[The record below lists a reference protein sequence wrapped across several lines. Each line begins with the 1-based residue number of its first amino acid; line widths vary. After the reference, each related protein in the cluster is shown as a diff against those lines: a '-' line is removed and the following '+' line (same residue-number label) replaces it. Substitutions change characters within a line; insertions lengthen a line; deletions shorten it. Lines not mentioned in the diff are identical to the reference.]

1 MATRVEEAYSER
13 DQTVDAKGN
22 VTEIEIPYFV
32 FGASDEDA
40 ALSAARSTAAGKS
53 VRGMNLDS
61 VEVVERINADT
72 WKVKAIFA
80 EEDDG
85 TDDDIED
92 DGEEETVSF
101 AFDTGGGTMHRSQSL
116 KTVGKFPNDAPD
128 FNGAIEVDNEGN
140 VNGVDVTMPVLNFT
154 ETHTMAGSRVTT
166 SYKKTI
172 ASLTGTVNRGSFR
185 GFAAGEVLFLG
196 ASGTKRSKK
205 LSAPWE
211 ITFRF
216 AVSPNQSSL
225 EVGKLKVSGKKGWN
239 YLWVRYAD
247 KVAENKKNVIKEPV
261 AAYVEQ
267 VYPEGDFGNL
277 GLGM

>member
-13 DQTVDAKGN
+13 DQTVDSKGN

-32 FGASDEDA
+32 FGAADEDA

-53 VRGMNLDS
+53 VRGMLLDS

-80 EEDDG
+80 EEEDG

-101 AFDTGGGTMHRSQSL
+101 AFDTGGGTMHRNQSL
-116 KTVGKFPNDAPD
+116 KTVSKAPNDAPD

-154 ETHTMAGSRVTT
+154 ETHTMSGSRVTT
-166 SYKKTI
+166 SYKKNI
-172 ASLTGTVNRGSFR
+172 AALTGTVNRSSFR

-196 ASGTKRSKK
+196 ASGSKRSKK
-205 LSAPWE
+205 ASAPWE

-216 AVSPNQSSL
+216 AVSPNQSSVS
-225 EVGKLKVSGKKGWN
+225 VGKLKVSNKKGWN

-247 KVAENKKNVIKEPV
+247 KVADNKKNVIKEPV

>member
-1 MATRVEEAYSER
+1 MARVEEAYGER

-22 VTEIEIPYFV
+22 VTEIEIPYLV
-32 FGASDEDA
+32 FEVCDEDA
-40 ALSAARSTAAGKS
+40 ALSAARSKAAGHTI
-53 VRGMNLDS
+53 RGMMLDS
-61 VEVVERINADT
+61 VEVVERINDDT
-72 WKVKAIFA
+72 WKVKAVYA
-80 EEDDG
+80 EEEDG
-85 TDDDIED
+85 ADDDIED

-101 AFDTGGGTMHRSQSL
+101 AFDTGGGTMHRNQSL
-116 KTVGKFPNDAPD
+116 KTVSKAPNDAPD

-154 ETHTMAGSRVTT
+154 ETHTMSGTRVTT
-166 SYKKTI
+166 SYKKNI
-172 ASLTGTVNRGSFR
+172 AALTGTVNRSSFR

-196 ASGTKRSKK
+196 ASGSKRSKK
-205 LSAPWE
+205 ASAPWE

-216 AVSPNQSSL
+216 AVSPNQSSVS
-225 EVGKLKVSGKKGWN
+225 VGKLKVSNKKGWN

-247 KVAENKKNVIKEPV
+247 KVADNKKNVIKEPV

>member
-1 MATRVEEAYSER
+1 MATRVEEAYTER
-13 DQTVDAKGN
+13 DQKVNAKGK
-22 VTEIEIPYFV
+22 VVEVEIPYIV
-32 FGASDEDA
+32 FEAADEGA
-40 ALSAARSTAAGKS
+40 ALSAARSKATVES
-53 VRGMNLDS
+53 FEDMELDGL
-61 VEVVERINADT
+61 EVTERVNKDT
-72 WKVKAIFA
+72 WKVKAIWKSEGEE
-80 EEDDG
+80 EEDD
-85 TDDDIED
+85 DD
-92 DGEEETVSF
+92 EEETSSF
-101 AFDTGGGTMHRSQSL
+101 AFDTGGGTMHRNQSL
-116 KTVGKFPNDAPD
+116 KTVSKVPNDAPD

-154 ETHTMAGSRVTT
+154 ETHVMKGPRVST
-166 SYKKTI
+166 SYKKSV
-172 ASLTGTVNRGSFR
+172 AALTGTVNRSGFR
-185 GFAAGEVLFLG
+185 GFSAGEVLFLG

-205 LSAPWE
+205 PNAPWE

-225 EVGKLKVSGKKGWN
+225 QVGKLKVSNKRGWD

>member
-1 MATRVEEAYSER
+1 MSTRVEEAYGER

-22 VTEIEIPYFV
+22 VTEIEIPYLV
-32 FGASDEDA
+32 FEVADEDA
-40 ALSAARSTAAGKS
+40 ALSAARSKAAGHTIK
-53 VRGMNLDS
+53 GMTLDS
-61 VEVVERINADT
+61 IEVVERINDDT
-72 WKVKAIFA
+72 WKVKAVYA
-80 EEDDG
+80 ETEDG
-85 TDDDIED
+85 ADDDIED

-101 AFDTGGGTMHRSQSL
+101 AFDTGGGTMHRNQSL
-116 KTVGKFPNDAPD
+116 KTVSKAPNDAPD

-154 ETHTMAGSRVTT
+154 ETHTMSGTRVTT
-166 SYKKTI
+166 SYKKNI
-172 ASLTGTVNRGSFR
+172 AALTGTVNRSSFR

-196 ASGTKRSKK
+196 ASGSKRSKK
-205 LSAPWE
+205 ASAPWE

-216 AVSPNQSSL
+216 AVSPNQSSVS
-225 EVGKLKVSGKKGWN
+225 VGKLKVSNKKGWN

-247 KVAENKKNVIKEPV
+247 KVADNKKNVIKEPV

>member
-1 MATRVEEAYSER
+1 MATRVEEAYTER
-13 DQTVDAKGN
+13 DQKVNAKGE
-22 VTEIEIPYFV
+22 VTEIEIPYIV
-32 FGASDEDA
+32 FEAVNEDA
-40 ALSAARSTAAGKS
+40 ALSAARTKAAGVS
-53 VRGMNLDS
+53 VKDMELDE
-61 VEVVERINADT
+61 VEVTERVNKDT
-72 WKVKAIFA
+72 WKVKAIWKR
-80 EEDDG
+80 EDGGEDD
-85 TDDDIED
+85 DDD
-92 DGEEETVSF
+92 EEESSSF
-101 AFDTGGGTMHRSQSL
+101 AFDTGGGTMHRNQSL
-116 KTVGKFPNDAPD
+116 KTVSKVPNEAPD

-154 ETHTMAGSRVTT
+154 ETHVMKGSRVST
-166 SYKKTI
+166 SYKKSV
-172 ASLTGTVNRGSFR
+172 AALTGTVNRSGFR
-185 GFAAGEVLFLG
+185 GFSAGEVLFLG
-196 ASGTKRSKK
+196 ASGTKRGKK
-205 LSAPWE
+205 SDSPWE

-225 EVGKLKVSGKKGWN
+225 QVGKLKVSNKRGWD

>member
-1 MATRVEEAYSER
+1 MATRVEEAFTER
-13 DQTVDAKGN
+13 EQKVNAKGE
-22 VTEIEIPYFV
+22 VTEIEIPYIV
-32 FGASDEDA
+32 FEAVNEDA
-40 ALSAARSTAAGKS
+40 ALSAARTKAAGVS
-53 VRGMNLDS
+53 VKDMELDE
-61 VEVVERINADT
+61 VEVTERVNKDT
-72 WKVKAIFA
+72 WKVKAIWKR
-80 EEDDG
+80 EDGGEDD
-85 TDDDIED
+85 DDD
-92 DGEEETVSF
+92 EEETSSF
-101 AFDTGGGTMHRSQSL
+101 AFDTGGGTMHRNQSL
-116 KTVGKFPNDAPD
+116 KTVSKVPNDAPD

-154 ETHTMAGSRVTT
+154 ETHVMKGSRVST
-166 SYKKTI
+166 SYKKSV
-172 ASLTGTVNRGSFR
+172 AALTGTVNRSGFR
-185 GFAAGEVLFLG
+185 GFSAGEVLFLG
-196 ASGTKRSKK
+196 ASGTKRGKK
-205 LSAPWE
+205 NDAPWE

-225 EVGKLKVSGKKGWN
+225 QVGKLKVSNKRGWD

>member
-1 MATRVEEAYSER
+1 MSTRVEEAYGER

-22 VTEIEIPYFV
+22 VTEIEIPYIV
-32 FGASDEDA
+32 FEALDEDA
-40 ALSAARSTAAGKS
+40 ALSAARSAVVGRSIK
-53 VRGMNLDS
+53 GMMLDY
-61 VEVVERINADT
+61 VEVVERINDDT
-72 WKVKAIFA
+72 WKIKAVYA
-80 EEDDG
+80 EEEDG
-85 TDDDIED
+85 ADDDIED

-101 AFDTGGGTMHRSQSL
+101 AFDTGGGTMHRNQSL
-116 KTVGKFPNDAPD
+116 KTVSKAPNDAPD

-154 ETHTMAGSRVTT
+154 ETHTMSGSRVTT
-166 SYKKTI
+166 SYKKNI
-172 ASLTGTVNRGSFR
+172 AALTGTVNRSSFR

-196 ASGTKRSKK
+196 ASGSKRSKK
-205 LSAPWE
+205 ASAPWE

-216 AVSPNQSSL
+216 AVSPNQSSVS
-225 EVGKLKVSGKKGWN
+225 VGKLKVSNKKGWN

-247 KVAENKKNVIKEPV
+247 KVADNKKNVIKEPV

>member
-13 DQTVDAKGN
+13 DQTVNAKGE
-22 VTEIEIPYFV
+22 VTEIEIPYLV
-32 FGASDEDA
+32 FEAENEDA
-40 ALSAARSTAAGKS
+40 ALAAARSKAAS
-53 VRGMNLDS
+53 HTVSGMVLDE
-61 VEVVERINADT
+61 VEVTERVNRDT
-72 WKVKAIFA
+72 WKVKAIWKD
-80 EEDDG
+80 EDS
-85 TDDDIED
+85 DDPDDPDED
-92 DGEEETVSF
+92 EETTSF
-101 AFDTGGGTMHRSQSL
+101 AFDTGGGTMHRNQSL
-116 KTVGKFPNDAPD
+116 KTVSKVPNDAPD

-154 ETHTMAGSRVTT
+154 ETHTMNGSRVTT
-166 SYKKTI
+166 SYKKSV
-172 ASLTGTVNRGSFR
+172 AALTGTVNRSGFR
-185 GFAAGEVLFLG
+185 GFSAGEVLFLG

-205 LSAPWE
+205 PNAPWE

-225 EVGKLKVSGKKGWN
+225 QVGKLKVPNKRGWD

-247 KVAENKKNVIKEPV
+247 KVADNRKNVIKEPV

-267 VYPEGDFGNL
+267 VYPTGDFGNL

>member
-13 DQTVDAKGN
+13 DQTINAKGE
-22 VTEIEIPYFV
+22 VTEIEIPYLV
-32 FGASDEDA
+32 FEAADEDA
-40 ALSAARSTAAGKS
+40 ALAAARTKAAS
-53 VRGMNLDS
+53 RTVSGMVLDE
-61 VEVVERINADT
+61 VEVTERVNKDT
-72 WKVKAIFA
+72 WKVKAIYKD
-80 EEDDG
+80 EDS
-85 TDDDIED
+85 DDPDEPDED
-92 DGEEETVSF
+92 EETTSF
-101 AFDTGGGTMHRSQSL
+101 AFDTGGGTMHRNQSL
-116 KTVGKFPNDAPD
+116 KTVSKVPNDAPD

-154 ETHTMAGSRVTT
+154 ETHVMKGSRVST
-166 SYKKTI
+166 SYKKSV
-172 ASLTGTVNRGSFR
+172 AALTGTVNRSGFR
-185 GFAAGEVLFLG
+185 GFSAGEVLFLG
-196 ASGTKRSKK
+196 ASGTKRGKK
-205 LSAPWE
+205 NDSPWE

-225 EVGKLKVSGKKGWN
+225 QVGKLKVSNKRGWD